1 MADPQNKSAVEC
13 RMISPQFVV
22 PDVVSAAEYYRDVL
36 GFRIRGH
43 FLDPPIYA
51 IVARDSVEIHFGKAD
66 TGCASSPN
74 IQRREGSIDAYI
86 WVSDLDLLYAEL
98 KERGAKI
105 VEPPTTQVYKCYEMI
120 VEDGFR
126 LSTGFWDGCK
136 FSTGLFRTFLNDFR
150 KDSSHARVC

>member
-1 MADPQNKSAVEC
+1 MSEPQTKAAVEC

-22 PDVVSAAEYYRDVL
+22 PDVVAAAEYYRDVL
-36 GFRIRGH
+36 GFRIRGY

-66 TGCASSPN
+66 IGTATSPN
-74 IQRREGSIDAYI
+74 IRRRERSIDAYI
-86 WVSDLDLLYAEL
+86 WVNDLDPLYAEL

-120 VEDGFR
+120 VEDRFGFR
-126 LSTGFWDGCK
+126 LAFGMDISSQPDARTG
-136 FSTGLFRTFLNDFR
+136 S
-150 KDSSHARVC
+150 

>member
-1 MADPQNKSAVEC
+1 MAEPQTKAVVEC

-22 PDVVSAAEYYRDVL
+22 PDVVAAAEYYRDVL
-36 GFRIRGH
+36 GFLIRGY

-66 TGCASSPN
+66 TGTATSPN

-86 WVSDLDLLYAEL
+86 WVNDLDPLYEEL

-105 VEPPTTQVYKCYEMI
+105 VEPPVTQVYKCYEMI
-120 VEDGFR
+120 LEDALGFR
-126 LSTGFWDGCK
+126 LAFGMDISSRPD
-136 FSTGLFRTFLNDFR
+136 FSSR
-150 KDSSHARVC
+150 S